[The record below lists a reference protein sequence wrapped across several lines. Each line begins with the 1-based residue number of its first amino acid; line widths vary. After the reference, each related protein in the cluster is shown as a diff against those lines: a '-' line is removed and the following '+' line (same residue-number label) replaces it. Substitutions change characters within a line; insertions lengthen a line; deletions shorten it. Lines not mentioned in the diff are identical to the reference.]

1 VSDLRLLLPGPAVVG
16 NLEQHRADA
25 LQALADLYAYP
36 DPAPTGGHVRANM
49 VATLDGSAR
58 DAAGSSRGISGPADT
73 AVLGVLRA
81 LADVVLVGAG
91 TARTEAEDYRPL
103 PARSAFAERRAAAG
117 QGPAAVVAVVT
128 ASGDLDP
135 ASPLWAPASASLVL
149 TCEAAPLTRLRAVAG
164 DERVVVAG
172 KESVDPVQAVAAL
185 AERGLRRVLVEGGP
199 TLLGAVAAAGVL
211 DELCLTWSPLVVAG
225 EGPRIAHG
233 APAELRLRPAHLLE
247 AGGLLLGRWTVIPSP
262 G

>member
-1 VSDLRLLLPGPAVVG
+1 MSDLRLLLPGPAVVG

-36 DPAPTGGHVRANM
+36 DPLPPGGHVRANM

-58 DAAGSSRGISGPADT
+58 DAAGSSRGISGPTDQ

-91 TARTEAEDYRPL
+91 TARTEDYRPL
-103 PARSAFAERRAAAG
+103 RARPAFTERRAAAG
-117 QGPAAVVAVVT
+117 QREAAVVGVVS

-135 ASPLWAPASASLVL
+135 ASPLWAPGAASLVL
-149 TCEAAPLTRLRAVAG
+149 TCEAAPLARLRALAG

-172 KESVDPVQAVAAL
+172 EESVDPVRAVAAL

-233 APAELRLRPAHLLE
+233 APAGLRLRAAHLLE
-247 AGGLLLGRWTVIPSP
+247 AGGMLLGRWTVLPAPS
-262 G
+262 